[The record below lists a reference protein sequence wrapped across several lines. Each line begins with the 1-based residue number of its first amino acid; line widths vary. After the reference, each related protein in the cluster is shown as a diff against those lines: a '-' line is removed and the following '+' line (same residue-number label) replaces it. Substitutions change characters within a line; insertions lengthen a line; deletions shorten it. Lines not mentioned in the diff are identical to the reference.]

1 MSIAAIPAIAVA
13 PVATAPLTPDIS
25 ASSMQFINGA
35 APDNNVFDKLLAHL
49 DGVNTQL
56 TSTDKA
62 VQQLANGE
70 ADNLHQVMISLEQ
83 TRLAFDLLLQVRN
96 KVLDAYQEIMRMQV

>member
-1 MSIAAIPAIAVA
+1 MSIAAIPPLSIAPTDVA
-13 PVATAPLTPDIS
+13 PQTFDVRTAMR
-25 ASSMQFINGA
+25 ASSDTVGNT
-35 APDNNVFDKLLAHL
+35 VFEKLLSHL

-56 TSTDKA
+56 INTDKA

-70 ADNLHQVMISLEQ
+70 TENLHQVMISLEQ

-96 KVLDAYQEIMRMQV
+96 KVLDAYQEVMKMQV

>member
-1 MSIAAIPAIAVA
+1 
-13 PVATAPLTPDIS
+13 
-25 ASSMQFINGA
+25 
-35 APDNNVFDKLLAHL
+35 LLSHL

-56 TSTDKA
+56 INTDKA

-70 ADNLHQVMISLEQ
+70 TENLHQVMISLEQ

-96 KVLDAYQEIMRMQV
+96 KVLDAYQEVMKMQV